1 MPPKA
6 LFRCPRRKFSLV
18 APSEAQFS
26 PDRAEFGAS
35 GPRSNAARWGRR
47 GKRFWHES
55 IAGPPSQR
63 PAVSRLPHSLVF
75 PWGINAK
82 AAAGQPFV
90 DSSRAA
96 QWRCDNTRP
105 PPLPRRSTWRLDVY
119 YATFLL
125 VDVIGPPSA
134 KFCRTVANF
143 PQVDDLRFISPWA
156 A

>member
-1 MPPKA
+1 MGFSPYFCHANVDKFVGLAYDGRPPNFW
-6 LFRCPRRKFSLV
+6 LCLVRLGFRMNNPKDPRKRASLAAPQHATQGPFSLP
-18 APSEAQFS
+18 AQKIQPSCALRSQFS

-75 PWGINAK
+75 PRGINAK

-96 QWRCDNTRP
+96 Q
-105 PPLPRRSTWRLDVY
+105 
-119 YATFLL
+119 
-125 VDVIGPPSA
+125 
-134 KFCRTVANF
+134 
-143 PQVDDLRFISPWA
+143 
-156 A
+156 